1 MVETGLI
8 YRNPKPHLYSRQA
21 SFPALV
27 LLPSGELLASFA
39 IGSGFEAADQHT
51 ELARSGDGGRTW
63 QLVGAVFNERID
75 RPTSANVRI
84 SRMPDGELIAFGV
97 RSDRSRADEG
107 LSNPETQGFVE
118 TELIQLRS
126 ADDGQVWQGPI
137 VVTPPLVGPSF
148 ELCSPVVPLNDG
160 RWLWPTST
168 WKGWNG
174 ENPSGMKAIALV
186 SYDRGRTWP
195 EYVEVMNGIAE
206 DVIFW
211 EQKIVDMGDGR
222 LLAVCWTHDMARG
235 VDRPVHYA
243 ISPDNGRSFGP
254 PRSTGL
260 HGQTSTPIWLGDGR
274 LVCVYR
280 RTDKPGLWA
289 TYARIDGDAWVNEA
303 ELPLWGYDRSDAANI
318 VDGEN
323 LSRSFTTLKFG
334 LPAGLLLPDGQVYVA
349 FWCVEECVYVIRSF
363 RLPVEIGDKR
373 LEIGD

>member
-1 MVETGLI
+1 MFETGLI

-27 LLPSGELLASFA
+27 LLPSGEMLASFA
-39 IGSGFEAADQHT
+39 IGSGFEAADLHT
-51 ELARSGDGGRTW
+51 ELARSTDGGRSW
-63 QLVGAVFNERID
+63 QLVGAVFNEQTD

-97 RSDRSRADEG
+97 RADRSRTDAG
-107 LSNPETQGFVE
+107 LTNPETQGFVE

-126 ADDGQVWQGPI
+126 ADDGQTWQGPTI
-137 VVTPPLVGPSF
+137 IAPPLIGPAF

-168 WKGWNG
+168 WKGWDG
-174 ENPSGMKAIALV
+174 ANPSGMKSIALV
-186 SYDRGRTWP
+186 SHDRGQTWP
-195 EYVEVMNGIAE
+195 EYVEVMNGTAE
-206 DVIFW
+206 QVLYW

-222 LLAVCWTHDMARG
+222 LLAVCWTHDLRNG
-235 VDRPVHYA
+235 VDRTVHYA
-243 ISPDNGRSFGP
+243 ISADYGRSFGP
-254 PRSTGL
+254 PHSTGL

-280 RTDKPGLWA
+280 RTDTPGLWA
-289 TYARIDGDAWVNEA
+289 SYVRIDGDEWINQA
-303 ELPLWGYDRSDAANI
+303 ELPLWGHTRAGEANI
-318 VDGEN
+318 VGGEN

-349 FWCVEECVYVIRSF
+349 CWCVEDCVYVIRWF
-363 RLPVEIGDKR
+363 RLPQTSNE
-373 LEIGD
+373 

>member
-1 MVETGLI
+1 MIETGLF

-63 QLVGAVFNERID
+63 QLVGAVFNELTD

-97 RSDRSRADEG
+97 RSDRSREDEG
-107 LSNPETQGFVE
+107 LTNPETQGFVE

-126 ADDGQVWQGPI
+126 ADDGRTWQGPI

-148 ELCSPVVPLNDG
+148 ELCSPVVPLGDG

-174 ENPSGMKAIALV
+174 DCPNGMKAIALV
-186 SYDRGRTWP
+186 SHDRGHTWP
-195 EYVEVMNGIAE
+195 EYVGVMNGTAE

-222 LLAVCWTHDMARG
+222 LLAVCWTHDMAQG

-260 HGQTSTPIWLGDGR
+260 HGQTSTPIWLGNGR
-274 LVCVYR
+274 LVCIYR

-289 TYARIDGDAWVNEA
+289 TYARIDGDVWVNEA

-318 VDGEN
+318 VGGEN

-349 FWCVEECVYVIRSF
+349 FWCVEECVYVIRWFLIPS
-363 RLPVEIGDKR
+363 RQ
-373 LEIGD
+373 